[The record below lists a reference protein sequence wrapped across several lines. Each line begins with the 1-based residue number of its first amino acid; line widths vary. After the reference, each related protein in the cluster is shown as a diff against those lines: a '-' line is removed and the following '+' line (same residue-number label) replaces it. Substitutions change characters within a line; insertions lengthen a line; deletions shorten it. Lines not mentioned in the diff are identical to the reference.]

1 MTSVTSDRRQG
12 LNSGA
17 AVKVPCDA
25 ATTAN
30 ITLSGEQTIDGV
42 ACVTGDRVLVKDQT
56 DSSENG
62 IYVVDTGTW
71 DRARDWDGSYD
82 IVTGTFMYVTAGSA
96 NRGYW
101 YVSTTGTIVVGTTNV
116 TISQASTTLAVV
128 STLFQTL
135 QDDTSAGEVIETLRN
150 DLTAET
156 TVVND
161 DELMIRDTS
170 ATTGKRITVRNFM
183 KVITELATETELD
196 AADEVAIFDSSAGI
210 ADKATLTVLAEAIRA
225 LLTAKS
231 GAGAVA
237 NYSLSAEVDSNAL
250 TITMASADGTA
261 LSATNKAQA
270 TFRSAT
276 AATGTTSTVDA
287 TANLT
292 LTISFGSTLGTTS
305 AVPARFWIVLFNDAG
320 TLRLG
325 AINCSTSTAIYPLSD
340 DTLASSTAEG
350 GAGAADSAGV
360 IYTGSAVTA
369 KAARVIGY
377 VEHTQATAGTYATT
391 PSKVQLW
398 QPGMKL
404 PNDIVQ
410 STRNTIGTLVSGNTI
425 FPADNTIPQNTEGM
439 SILDAT
445 PITPT
450 STANFLRVR
459 ANTFG
464 ANTVAGQIGLGV
476 FRDSVAGA
484 LAAVSMGH
492 SAAGNYLAAGSIEYM
507 EKAPS
512 TSAITYKLRGG
523 PEGAN
528 TNYFNSGTGTVLY
541 GGVAMTGIVVEE
553 LMG

>member
-1 MTSVTSDRRQG
+1 MTSVSSDRRQG

-42 ACVTGDRVLVKDQT
+42 ACVTGDRVLVKNQT
-56 DSSENG
+56 DASENG

-101 YVSTTGTIVVGTTNV
+101 YVSTTGTILVGTTNV

-128 STLFQTL
+128 STFFQTL

-161 DELMIRDTS
+161 DEVLIRDTS
-170 ATTGKRITVRNFM
+170 ATAGKRITVRNLM
-183 KVITELATETELD
+183 KVITELATETAPD
-196 AADEVAIFDSSAGI
+196 AADEVAIYDASAAT
-210 ADKATLTVLAEAIRA
+210 ADKVTLTVLAEALRA
-225 LLTAKS
+225 LATAKR
-231 GAGAVA
+231 GPGPAE
-237 NYSLSAEVDSNAL
+237 NYSLSASVAASAL
-250 TITMASADGTA
+250 TITLSGYDGTA
-261 LSATNKAQA
+261 LSSTNKAQFA
-270 TFRSAT
+270 FRSAT

-292 LTISFGSTLGTTS
+292 LTISSGSTLGTTS

-369 KAARVIGY
+369 KAMRVLGY

-398 QPGMKL
+398 QTGMKL
-404 PNDIVQ
+404 PGDVVQ
-410 STRNTIGTLVSGNTI
+410 THLHSTGSVSSSASTM
-425 FPADNTIPQNTEGM
+425 PYDDTIPQNTEGAEYM
-439 SILDAT
+439 SLA
-445 PITPT
+445 ITPT
-450 STANFLRVR
+450 AAANLLEVSAQFVGSADSATPNIIVALFQDSTANALASVFTESASSSAPNIFQINHLAKAAGVSSTTFKVR
-459 ANTFG
+459 AGNSAASTTTFNG
-464 ANTVAGQIGLGV
+464 A
-476 FRDSVAGA
+476 AGA
-484 LAAVSMGH
+484 R
-492 SAAGNYLAAGSIEYM
+492 
-507 EKAPS
+507 
-512 TSAITYKLRGG
+512 KL
-523 PEGAN
+523 
-528 TNYFNSGTGTVLY
+528 
-541 GGVAMTGIVVEE
+541 GGVCNSFLKISE